1 MSAYV
6 ALFFCLLIFLA
17 PGCGGKQADKE
28 NYDMRANLEPE
39 LWDSKILEDIKRGR
53 PLTEQEKRAMST
65 RGEIQFDL
73 DVRET
78 EEVQTFL
85 QYFSMEKRST
95 MERWLVRAEPHLAY
109 VRAVLTSF
117 NLPPDLIVLPF
128 IESGYNSMAYSHAG
142 AGGMW
147 QFMPYTGRR
156 FGLTVDWWEDE
167 RRNPYKAT
175 VAAAKYL
182 TVLYQMFGDW
192 HLALAAYNAGEGKVS
207 RAMAKSGQTDFFDLA
222 KNPALLKQETRH
234 YVPKFL
240 AVLKIFQNLDT
251 LGFRAV
257 NWQAGPTM
265 KEVPVPGGTDLLA
278 MSQAVGMDWEQFHEA
293 NAGFRRQVSPPGR
306 ESTVYVPQAKY
317 ELAMAFLKDPGS
329 RPPAGYQNYMAQ
341 AGDTWWNV
349 SRRTGIP
356 VAALREYNA
365 QVPDALTAG
374 TAVRVPINGS
384 SKEAG
389 LLAELEE
396 KGSGAA
402 APPASG
408 KHRVGKGES
417 LAAIASRYGVSAS
430 ELAAANRL
438 KTTSKL
444 TIGRWLT
451 IPGGGGE
458 SQLARAPALPREI
471 TQMAASDRGASSH
484 TIQKGDTVSAI
495 SSRYGVT
502 PGELMAAN
510 NIASPQNLS
519 IGKVLVIPGAE
530 TKYAQAL
537 VAQKTAAEKAAAGK
551 KPTAKASAAPPAASP
566 DAGRA
571 ASYVVKPGDTIH
583 ALSKRF
589 SVSPQALMAANAL
602 ASPGALQVGRTL
614 TIPGAGPSPSP
625 TSAAAPSVPP
635 AKAAPRDAAP
645 FTPKPFQVAQTAPV
659 QPPLPA
665 GSVQTAAK
673 PPVPGAPLPTP
684 KPAAKDAV
692 APAALPQAATPPPAA
707 KPAAASGNVSHKVAQ
722 GDTVWAI
729 AKKFGVEP
737 KALMSTNN
745 LKDASSLRVGDSLT
759 IPRP

>member
-6 ALFFCLLIFLA
+6 TLFICLLLLVV
-17 PGCGGKQADKE
+17 PGCGGKNQADKE

-39 LWDSKILEDIKRGR
+39 LWDSKVLEDLKRGR
-53 PLTEQEKRAMST
+53 PLTEQEKRALAS

-85 QYFSMEKRST
+85 QYFSMEKRGT

-109 VRAVLTSF
+109 VRAVMTSF
-117 NLPPDLIVLPF
+117 NLPPDLVVLPF

-147 QFMPYTGRR
+147 QFMPYTAKR

-207 RAMAKSGQTDFFDLA
+207 RAMAQSGQQDFFDLA

-251 LGFRAV
+251 LGFRPV

-278 MSQAVGMDWEQFHEA
+278 MAQAVGVDWESFHEA

-306 ESTVYVPQAKY
+306 ESTVYVSQAKF
-317 ELAMAFLKDPGS
+317 ELAMAFLKNPES
-329 RPPAGYQNYMAQ
+329 HSPVGYQIYLAQ
-341 AGDTWWNV
+341 SGETWWNI

-365 QVPDALTAG
+365 QVPDALTSG
-374 TAVRVPINGS
+374 TAVRIPAIGS

-389 LLAELEE
+389 LLAEFEDR
-396 KGSGAA
+396 GAPSAKAPA
-402 APPASG
+402 AG
-408 KHRVGKGES
+408 KHRVRKGES
-417 LAAIASRYGVSAS
+417 LKAIASRYGVSAS
-430 ELAAANRL
+430 ELAQANRM
-438 KTTSKL
+438 KPSSKL
-444 TIGRWLT
+444 SVGRWLT
-451 IPGGGGE
+451 IPGGE
-458 SQLARAPALPREI
+458 SDAQLARAPSLPREI
-471 TQMAASDRGASSH
+471 RQMAATDTGASSH
-484 TIQKGDTVSAI
+484 TIQKGDTVNAI
-495 SSRYGVT
+495 SSRYGVS
-502 PGELMAAN
+502 PQELMAAN
-510 NIASPQNLS
+510 NIDSPQSLS

-530 TKYAQAL
+530 TKSAQAL
-537 VAQKTAAEKAAAGK
+537 VAQKTAADKAAAGK
-551 KPTAKASAAPPAASP
+551 KPSGKAAAANPAASP
-566 DAGRA
+566 DTGRSA
-571 ASYVVKPGDTIH
+571 AYVVKAGDTIH
-583 ALSKRF
+583 AISKRF
-589 SVSPQALMAANAL
+589 SVSPQALLAANAIS
-602 ASPGALQVGRTL
+602 SPSALQVGKTL
-614 TIPGAGPSPSP
+614 SIP
-625 TSAAAPSVPP
+625 AAAAAQAP
-635 AKAAPRDAAP
+635 AAQATAVPRDVAP
-645 FTPKPFQVAQTAPV
+645 FTPRPFQVAQTAPA

-665 GSVQTAAK
+665 GSVQTAAR
-673 PPVPGAPLPTP
+673 PPLAVAPLPTP
-684 KPAAKDAV
+684 KPI
-692 APAALPQAATPPPAA
+692 APAALPQPATAPPAA
-707 KPAAASGNVSHKVAQ
+707 KPAATPAAKGVSHKVAQ
-722 GDTVWAI
+722 GDTVWGI

-745 LKDASSLRVGDSLT
+745 LKDASSLRIGDSLT

>member
-39 LWDSKILEDIKRGR
+39 LWDSKVLEDIKRGR

-85 QYFSMEKRST
+85 QYFSMEKRIT

-278 MSQAVGMDWEQFHEA
+278 MSQAVDMDWEQFHEA

-317 ELAMAFLKDPGS
+317 ELAMAFVKDPGS

-389 LLAELEE
+389 LLAELDD
-396 KGSGAA
+396 KGSGGV

-444 TIGRWLT
+444 TLGRWLT

-495 SSRYGVT
+495 SSRYGVP

-510 NIASPQNLS
+510 NIASPQSLS

-530 TKYAQAL
+530 TKSAQAL

-551 KPTAKASAAPPAASP
+551 KPPVKESAAKVAAAP

-571 ASYVVKPGDTIH
+571 ASYVIKPGDTVH

-589 SVSPQALMAANAL
+589 SVSPQALMAANNI
-602 ASPGALQVGRTL
+602 ASPSALQVGRTL
-614 TIPGAGPSPSP
+614 SIPGSGPLSSS
-625 TSAAAPSVPP
+625 TETAAAPA
-635 AKAAPRDAAP
+635 AKAAPRDIAP
-645 FTPKPFQVAQTAPV
+645 FTPKPFQVAQAAPA
-659 QPPLPA
+659 QPALPA

-673 PPVPGAPLPTP
+673 APLTVAPLPTP
-684 KPAAKDAV
+684 KPAAKEAI
-692 APAALPQAATPPPAA
+692 APGALPQAATAPPAA

-722 GDTVWAI
+722 GDTVWGI
-729 AKKFGVEP
+729 AKKFGVAP
-737 KALMSTNN
+737 QALMSTNN
-745 LKDASSLRVGDSLT
+745 LKDASSLRIGDSLT

>member
-1 MSAYV
+1 M
-6 ALFFCLLIFLA
+6 LLVI
-17 PGCGGKQADKE
+17 PGCGGKNQADKE

-53 PLTEQEKRAMST
+53 PLTEQEKRALAS

-85 QYFSMEKRST
+85 QYFSMEKRGT

-109 VRAVLTSF
+109 VRAVMTSF
-117 NLPPDLIVLPF
+117 NLPPDLVVLPF

-147 QFMPYTGRR
+147 QFMPFTAKR

-167 RRNPYKAT
+167 RRNSYKAT

-207 RAMAKSGQTDFFDLA
+207 RAMAKSGQQDFFDLA

-251 LGFRAV
+251 LGFRPV

-278 MSQAVGMDWEQFHEA
+278 MAQAVGMDWELFHEA

-306 ESTVYVPQAKY
+306 ESTVYVPQAKF
-317 ELAMAFLKDPGS
+317 ELAMAFLRNPEAHS
-329 RPPAGYQNYMAQ
+329 PAGYQTYLAQ
-341 AGDTWWNV
+341 SGETWWNI

-365 QVPDALTAG
+365 QVPDALTSG
-374 TAVRVPINGS
+374 TAIRIPASGS

-389 LLAELEE
+389 LLAEFEDR
-396 KGSGAA
+396 GAPSA
-402 APPASG
+402 KAPASG
-408 KHRVGKGES
+408 KHQVRKGES
-417 LAAIASRYGVSAS
+417 LQAIASRYGVSAS
-430 ELAAANRL
+430 ELARANRL
-438 KTTSKL
+438 KTTSRL
-444 TIGRWLT
+444 NIGRWLT
-451 IPGGGGE
+451 IPGGAT
-458 SQLARAPALPREI
+458 QVARAPVLPNEI
-471 TQMAASDRGASSH
+471 KQMAATDRGAASH

-495 SSRYGVT
+495 SSRYGVSQQ
-502 PGELMAAN
+502 ELMTAN

-519 IGKVLVIPGAE
+519 IGQVLVIPGVE
-530 TKYAQAL
+530 TKSAQAL
-537 VAQKTAAEKAAAGK
+537 VAKKTAADKAAAGK
-551 KPTAKASAAPPAASP
+551 KPSGKTSAALL
-566 DAGRA
+566 DIGRS

-589 SVSPQALMAANAL
+589 SVSPQALMAANAIS
-602 ASPGALQVGRTL
+602 SPNALQVGKTL
-614 TIPGAGPSPSP
+614 SIPG
-625 TSAAAPSVPP
+625 SAAPVSPAAPA
-635 AKAAPRDAAP
+635 AKAAPRDVAP
-645 FTPKPFQVAQTAPV
+645 FTPKPFQVAQTAPA

-665 GSVQTAAK
+665 GSVQTAGRSPLA
-673 PPVPGAPLPTP
+673 VAPLPTP
-684 KPAAKDAV
+684 TSKPI
-692 APAALPQAATPPPAA
+692 APAALPQPATAPSTA
-707 KPAAASGNVSHKVAQ
+707 KPAATDAKGVSHKVAQ
-722 GDTVWAI
+722 GDTVWGI

-737 KALMSTNN
+737 KALMSSNN
-745 LKDASSLRVGDSLT
+745 LKDASTLRIGDSLT

>member
-1 MSAYV
+1 
-6 ALFFCLLIFLA
+6 
-17 PGCGGKQADKE
+17 
-28 NYDMRANLEPE
+28 MRANLEPE
-39 LWDSKILEDIKRGR
+39 LWDTKILEDLKRGR
-53 PLTEQEKRAMST
+53 PLTEQEKRALAS

-85 QYFSMEKRST
+85 QYFSMEKRGT

-109 VRAVLTSF
+109 VRAVMTSF
-117 NLPPDLIVLPF
+117 NLPPDLVVLPF

-147 QFMPYTGRR
+147 QFMPYTAKR

-207 RAMAKSGQTDFFDLA
+207 RAMAQSGQQDFFDLA

-251 LGFRAV
+251 LGFRPV

-278 MSQAVGMDWEQFHEA
+278 MAQAVGVDWESFHEA

-317 ELAMAFLKDPGS
+317 ELAMAFLKNPES
-329 RPPAGYQNYMAQ
+329 HSPAGYQTYLAQ
-341 AGDTWWNV
+341 SGETWWNI

-365 QVPDALTAG
+365 QVPDALASG
-374 TAVRVPINGS
+374 TAVRIPASGS

-389 LLAELEE
+389 LLAEFEDR
-396 KGSGAA
+396 GAPSA
-402 APPASG
+402 KAPASG
-408 KHRVGKGES
+408 KHRVRKGES
-417 LAAIASRYGVSAS
+417 LKAIASRYGVSAS
-430 ELAAANRL
+430 ELAQANRM
-438 KTTSKL
+438 KPSSKL
-444 TIGRWLT
+444 SVGRWLT
-451 IPGGGGE
+451 IPGGAADA
-458 SQLARAPALPREI
+458 QMARAPSLPREI
-471 TQMAASDRGASSH
+471 RQMAATDTGASSH

-495 SSRYGVT
+495 SSRYGVS
-502 PGELMAAN
+502 PQELMAAN
-510 NIASPQNLS
+510 NIASPQSLS

-530 TKYAQAL
+530 TKSAQAL
-537 VAQKTAAEKAAAGK
+537 VAQKTAAGKAAAGK
-551 KPTAKASAAPPAASP
+551 MPSGKASAAPP
-566 DAGRA
+566 DTGRS

-583 ALSKRF
+583 AIAKRF
-589 SVSPQALMAANAL
+589 SVSPQSLLAANAIS
-602 ASPGALQVGRTL
+602 SPSALQVGKTL
-614 TIPGAGPSPSP
+614 AIPGP
-625 TSAAAPSVPP
+625 AAAQAPAVPQP
-635 AKAAPRDAAP
+635 AALQSPR
-645 FTPKPFQVAQTAPV
+645 PFQVAQAALPQPKPTAPI
-659 QPPLPA
+659 
-665 GSVQTAAK
+665 QTAAK
-673 PPVPGAPLPTP
+673 APAPR
-684 KPAAKDAV
+684 PAAPSAQGAQGASA
-692 APAALPQAATPPPAA
+692 APAAA
-707 KPAAASGNVSHKVAQ
+707 KGVSHKVAQ
-722 GDTVWAI
+722 GDTVWGI

-745 LKDASSLRVGDSLT
+745 LKDASSLRIGDSLT

>member
-6 ALFFCLLIFLA
+6 TIFICLMLLVI
-17 PGCGGKQADKE
+17 PGCGGKNQVDKD

-39 LWDSKILEDIKRGR
+39 LWDTKILEDIKRGR
-53 PLTEQEKRAMST
+53 PLTEQEKRALAS

-85 QYFSMEKRST
+85 QYFSMEKRGT

-109 VRAVLTSF
+109 VRAVMTSF
-117 NLPPDLIVLPF
+117 NLPPDLVVLPF

-147 QFMPYTGRR
+147 QFMPFTAKR

-167 RRNPYKAT
+167 RRNSYKAT

-207 RAMAKSGQTDFFDLA
+207 RAMAQSGQQDFFDLA

-251 LGFRAV
+251 LGFRPV

-278 MSQAVGMDWEQFHEA
+278 MAQAVGMDWEHFHEA

-306 ESTVYVPQAKY
+306 ESTVYVPQAKF
-317 ELAMAFLKDPGS
+317 ELAMAFLRNPEAHS
-329 RPPAGYQNYMAQ
+329 PAGYQTYLAQ
-341 AGDTWWNV
+341 SGETWWNI

-365 QVPDALTAG
+365 QVPDALTSGSAIRIP
-374 TAVRVPINGS
+374 ASGS

-389 LLAELEE
+389 LLAEFEDR
-396 KGSGAA
+396 GAPSA
-402 APPASG
+402 KAPASG
-408 KHRVGKGES
+408 KHQVRKGES
-417 LAAIASRYGVSAS
+417 LQAIASRYGVSAS
-430 ELAAANRL
+430 ELARANRL
-438 KTTSKL
+438 KTTSRL
-444 TIGRWLT
+444 NIGRWLT
-451 IPGGGGE
+451 IPGG
-458 SQLARAPALPREI
+458 STQVARAPALPNEI
-471 TQMAASDRGASSH
+471 KQMAAKDQGAASH

-495 SSRYGVT
+495 SSRYGVSQQ
-502 PGELMAAN
+502 ELMTAN

-519 IGKVLVIPGAE
+519 IGQVLVIPGVE
-530 TKYAQAL
+530 TKSAQAL
-537 VAQKTAAEKAAAGK
+537 VTQKTVPAAGK
-551 KPTAKASAAPPAASP
+551 APSGKAPAASSSSSQT
-566 DAGRA
+566 ASRA

-589 SVSPQALMAANAL
+589 SVSPQALMAANAIS
-602 ASPGALQVGRTL
+602 SPNALRVGKTL
-614 TIPGAGPSPSP
+614 SIPG
-625 TSAAAPSVPP
+625 SAAPVSPAAPA
-635 AKAAPRDAAP
+635 AKAAPRDVAP
-645 FTPKPFQVAQTAPV
+645 FTPKPFQVAQTAPA

-665 GSVQTAAK
+665 GSVQTAGRSPLA
-673 PPVPGAPLPTP
+673 VSPLPTP
-684 KPAAKDAV
+684 TSKPI
-692 APAALPQAATPPPAA
+692 APAALPQPATAPSTA
-707 KPAAASGNVSHKVAQ
+707 KPAATDAKGVSHKVAQ
-722 GDTVWAI
+722 GDTVWGI

-737 KALMSTNN
+737 KVLMSSNN
-745 LKDASSLRVGDSLT
+745 LKDASTLRIGDSLT